1 MFSSLSRSG
10 SLAGDKYL
18 TMMFFNDK
26 ISPANISFLTQYG
39 FVEFLFFTRLNF
51 SCRIIGLYTTFV
63 VVVARL
69 LRTILKV
76 SNTIMY
82 SELPNVERVWHL
94 LRDIYLVR
102 EHSIPKH
109 KSHSSSNEPN
119 PSSVS
124 LRTEEQLFAKLLFLY
139 RSPETLIRFTKP
151 KSE

>member
-1 MFSSLSRSG
+1 MF
-10 SLAGDKYL
+10 
-18 TMMFFNDK
+18 N
-26 ISPANISFLTQYG
+26 
-39 FVEFLFFTRLNF
+39 
-51 SCRIIGLYTTFV
+51 
-63 VVVARL
+63 
-69 LRTILKV
+69 
-76 SNTIMY
+76 
-82 SELPNVERVWHL
+82 ELPNVERLWHL

-109 KSHSSSNEPN
+109 KSQFQSDVN